1 MQNSTLQFSL
11 KNLGI
16 SGLNNMQKSCIEQFG
31 SNDEVILLS
40 PTGSGKTLAFL
51 LSIVNELT
59 TEEGGIQ
66 ALIIT
71 PTRELAIQ
79 IETVFKQLKTGFKIN
94 ATYGGHSM
102 RIEENNFSVL
112 PAVLVGTPGRLLDH
126 LKRENIS
133 LENTKCL
140 VLDEFDKSLE
150 MGFTADMSSILAYM
164 SGLQKRLLVSATN
177 LKEIPEF
184 TGITQPEYVN
194 FLPEETLAQQK
205 VYEVRCKH
213 DDKMESLFELLCN
226 LPSDKTII
234 FCNHREV
241 VLNVHEHLQN
251 GGIHSVYYHGGLE
264 QDDRERA
271 LIKFSNGSA
280 HFLVATDLAARGLD
294 IVKIAHVIHFQL
306 PKLEAEYIHRNGRTS
321 RQDHEGTVFVLLGKD
336 EYLPDFIKPDDTYE
350 IIDNE
355 PLPDPPLWKTIYI
368 GGGKKDK
375 INKVDVVGFL
385 HKVGRIDNNDIG
397 LITVQ
402 DKSVLVA
409 INSYVVED
417 LVREIRDEKIK
428 GKRVKIGFAR

>member
-1 MQNSTLQFSL
+1 MQNSLLQVSL

-16 SGLNNMQKSCIEQFG
+16 SQLNEMQNSCISSFEKN
-31 SNDEVILLS
+31 SDTILLS

-51 LSIVNELT
+51 LSLINEL
-59 TEEGGIQ
+59 EQDQAGIQ

-71 PTRELAIQ
+71 PTRELALQ
-79 IETVFKQLKTGFKIN
+79 IENVFRELKTGFKIN

-102 RIEENNFSVL
+102 RIEQNNFSE
-112 PAVLVGTPGRLLDH
+112 PPTVLVGTPGRLLDH

-133 LENTKCL
+133 LEKTQTL

-150 MGFTADMSSILAYM
+150 MGFTADMSAILAYM
-164 SGLQKRLLVSATN
+164 SGLRKRLLVSATN

-184 TGITQPEYVN
+184 TGIKQPEYVN
-194 FLPEETLAQQK
+194 FLPETEEKQQK
-205 VYEVRCKH
+205 VYEVKSH
-213 DDKMESLFELLCN
+213 HEDKVETLFELLCN

-241 VLNVHEHLQN
+241 VLKVHEYLQD

-271 LIKFSNGSA
+271 IIKFSNGSA
-280 HFLVATDLAARGLD
+280 HFLIATDLAARGLD
-294 IVKIAHVIHFQL
+294 ITKIAHVIHFQL
-306 PKLEAEYIHRNGRTS
+306 PKQESEYIHRNGRTS
-321 RQDHEGTVFVLLGKD
+321 RQDHEGAVFVLLSKE
-336 EYLPDFIKPDDTYE
+336 EYLPEFINVDETYE
-350 IIDNE
+350 VIDKE
-355 PLPDPPLWKTIYI
+355 PLPDSPLWKTIYI

-375 INKVDVVGFL
+375 INKIDVVGFL
-385 HKVGRIDNNDIG
+385 HKVGRIENNDIG
-397 LITVQ
+397 MITVQ

-409 INSYVVED
+409 INAYVVED